1 MSVWVDGEKL
11 EACPCCGKSLAQAE
25 YDFQFC
31 RSCQLVAKRGA
42 QTIDP
47 VTGQK
52 RQPGLRERVAKGKL
66 HNG

>member
-1 MSVWVDGEKL
+1 MGIWIDGEKL
-11 EACPCCGKSLAQAE
+11 EACPCCCKGLSQAE

-31 RSCQLVAKRGA
+31 RSCQLVAKRGR
-42 QTIDP
+42 TIDP

-52 RQPGLRERVAKGKL
+52 IQPGLRERVLKGKL